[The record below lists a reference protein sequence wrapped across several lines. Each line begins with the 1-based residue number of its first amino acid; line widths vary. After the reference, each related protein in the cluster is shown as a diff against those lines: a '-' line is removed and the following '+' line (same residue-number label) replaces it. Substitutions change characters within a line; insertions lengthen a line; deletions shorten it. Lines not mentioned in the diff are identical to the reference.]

1 MAPDYTPGFYRTA
14 MLLFNSDR
22 PELALCYGE
31 MFLAKESENKSL
43 IEAVSKGIVDTYRSI
58 ARVDGDTLTTHFPA
72 TNITL
77 STNSTAADLER
88 EFLRF
93 DVIYSVDF
101 DFAAKSL
108 GKVAALDAETI
119 CRLRT
124 AIADQLLNNELIAD
138 SKNPYLRHLKAV
150 RESGCENAYN
160 HYVVLYGDQPAF
172 KRWVALHPIEWQRFA
187 DWFDSYNPADG
198 ECAYF

>member
-1 MAPDYTPGFYRTA
+1 M
-14 MLLFNSDR
+14 
-22 PELALCYGE
+22 
-31 MFLAKESENKSL
+31 
-43 IEAVSKGIVDTYRSI
+43 
-58 ARVDGDTLTTHFPA
+58 
-72 TNITL
+72 
-77 STNSTAADLER
+77 
-88 EFLRF
+88 
-93 DVIYSVDF
+93 
-101 DFAAKSL
+101 
-108 GKVAALDAETI
+108 AALDAETI

-187 DWFDSYNPADG
+187 DWFDSTILPMASAPISDSA
-198 ECAYF
+198 EQTRHKLQQILPPVAP

>member
-1 MAPDYTPGFYRTA
+1 M
-14 MLLFNSDR
+14 
-22 PELALCYGE
+22 
-31 MFLAKESENKSL
+31 
-43 IEAVSKGIVDTYRSI
+43 
-58 ARVDGDTLTTHFPA
+58 
-72 TNITL
+72 
-77 STNSTAADLER
+77 
-88 EFLRF
+88 
-93 DVIYSVDF
+93 IYSVDF

-108 GKVAALDAETI
+108 GKVATLDAETI

-160 HYVVLYGDQPAF
+160 HYVALYGDQPAF